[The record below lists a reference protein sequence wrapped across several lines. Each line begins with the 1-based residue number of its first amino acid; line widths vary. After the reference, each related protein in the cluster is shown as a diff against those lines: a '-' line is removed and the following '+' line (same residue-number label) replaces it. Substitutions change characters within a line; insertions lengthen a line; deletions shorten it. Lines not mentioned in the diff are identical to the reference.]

1 MTGNPQIEGTAAGV
15 ATRVTKATLAYRAL
29 VCFSFIYFVRPE
41 DFISVLN
48 FVPLGKIAGGLS
60 LLALVFG
67 VKSKDR
73 GKLPLECK
81 VLVALFVQMLLTVPF
96 AYWRGGAFDTV
107 VYKFSKAVIAALLIA
122 LVVTKVNELRKLLY
136 IQSAAVAAI
145 TVASLFVRHTVD
157 GRLMG
162 IQKGILENP
171 NDLAIN
177 IAINF
182 PLCMAFMFA
191 AKGGLRK
198 VAWAIGLISMLYAV
212 VATYSRSG
220 MIAMVIT
227 AIICVWEF
235 GVKGRRVMLLMS
247 AAIIGVISLG
257 LVLVTPKYLARME
270 TLIHET
276 PEGTQGR
283 GTLESHAQGSV
294 EAREELL
301 KDSLKTALH
310 HPIFGV
316 GPGNFPVVSGQWHV
330 AHNTYTEIAAEA
342 GFPAIFLFLWVL
354 VASMR
359 KIRRVRKLPGYA
371 LNGDIR
377 LWTGALGAAMAAYL
391 AGAAFAS
398 TEYNLFPYFMVG
410 YICALYNI
418 ASNPI
423 EEAADG
429 AGKAQDGDKEQLGYR
444 GDREREVAWSR

>member
-1 MTGNPQIEGTAAGV
+1 MTESPQIEGTAVAG
-15 ATRVTKATLAYRAL
+15 AMRVTKATLAYRAL

-41 DFISVLN
+41 DFIPVLN
-48 FVPLGKIAGGLS
+48 LVPLGKIAGGLS
-60 LLALVFG
+60 FLALVFG

-73 GKLPLECK
+73 GNFPLECK
-81 VLVALFVQMLLTVPF
+81 LLVALFFQMLLTVPF

-107 VYKFSKAVIAALLIA
+107 VNKFSKGVICALLIV

-136 IQSAAVAAI
+136 IQSAAVAAV
-145 TVASLFVRHTVD
+145 TVASLLVRHTVD

-227 AIICVWEF
+227 ATICLWEF

-247 AAIIGVISLG
+247 AAIIGIISLG

-270 TLIHET
+270 TLVHET
-276 PEGTQGR
+276 PEGTQER

-301 KDSLKTALH
+301 KDSLITALH
-310 HPIFGV
+310 HPVFGI
-316 GPGNFPVVSGQWHV
+316 GPGNFPAVAGQWHV

-342 GFPAIFLFLWVL
+342 GFPAIFLFLWML

-371 LNGDIR
+371 ANGDIR
-377 LWTGALGAAMAAYL
+377 LWTSALWAALAAYL
-391 AGAAFAS
+391 AGAIFAS

-410 YICALYNI
+410 YICALYQI
-418 ASNPI
+418 ASKPS
-423 EEAADG
+423 EELGEGSGAAPS
-429 AGKAQDGDKEQLGYR
+429 GDTKELGY
-444 GDREREVAWSR
+444 GGNKERELAWNR